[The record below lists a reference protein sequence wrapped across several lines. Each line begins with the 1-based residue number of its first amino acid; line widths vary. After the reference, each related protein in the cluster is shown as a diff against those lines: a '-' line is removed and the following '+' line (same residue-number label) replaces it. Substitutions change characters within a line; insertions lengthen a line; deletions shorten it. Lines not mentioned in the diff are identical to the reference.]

1 MDIKVE
7 LLSEKNEA
15 KWEEFV
21 SLPNNAGVWHTLK
34 WKRIIEKEY
43 GFKPYYLLA
52 IDGAEVCGILPLFQ
66 VERLITG
73 NRTVSLPFAYHCGP
87 IANSDEVSPDP

>member
-1 MDIKVE
+1 MGIKVE
-7 LLSEKNEA
+7 LLSEKNEE

-34 WKRIIEKEY
+34 WERIIEKEY

-52 IDGAEVCGILPLFQ
+52 IDGVEAAEFFHFF
-66 VERLITG
+66 RL
-73 NRTVSLPFAYHCGP
+73 RA
-87 IANSDEVSPDP
+87 